1 MRPALLLD
9 VPVADGGRHRGPDG
23 DTVLKRQPFRA
34 ALNLAHSIAID
45 PDDHDRFVMHLADR
59 TTVIEVW
66 DADAHLL
73 IGSARLPLRSTL
85 RQRQPSIELRATL
98 PVENENDDDDGNKV
112 RGRIGVTVRHFGIS
126 SDPDPTYLQSHIVSA
141 HPARGGALPDPA
153 DCTGRST
160 LSPPAH
166 CVFTTT
172 RTTARRCRRADGQH
186 QRGQVGAPPAPRGE
200 ARRPGRSPGGIGMGA
215 QARAAH
221 QGSGACVSAHA
232 PPPALASGGA
242 NAPIDCRR
250 VGRPSRPSRRPA
262 RQAAPPEADRMRRR
276 APMTNVSPAV

>member
-1 MRPALLLD
+1 
-9 VPVADGGRHRGPDG
+9 
-23 DTVLKRQPFRA
+23 
-34 ALNLAHSIAID
+34 
-45 PDDHDRFVMHLADR
+45 MHLADR

-160 LSPPAH
+160 LSARPAIV
-166 CVFTTT
+166 CSPRRERLPAGVVVL
-172 RTTARRCRRADGQH
+172 TASINAARSVRPRRLVEKHAVLADRLAGL
-186 QRGQVGAPPAPRGE
+186 GWEPR
-200 ARRPGRSPGGIGMGA
+200 
-215 QARAAH
+215 
-221 QGSGACVSAHA
+221 HA
-232 PPPALASGGA
+232 PHTKVRARVCLLTHRPP
-242 NAPIDCRR
+242 P
-250 VGRPSRPSRRPA
+250 
-262 RQAAPPEADRMRRR
+262 
-276 APMTNVSPAV
+276 